1 MRGGRFFRR
10 LLKIVGIAAV
20 VVVVIVAGSGLYGW
34 WVLRGSLPALDG
46 ERTLAG
52 LSGDVRV
59 ERDALGV
66 PAIRGATR
74 LDVARATGY
83 VHAQDRFFQMD
94 LMRRSS
100 AGSLAELIGAV
111 LVDAD
116 RNVRR
121 NRFRSFAE
129 RALQDASP
137 DDRAILEA
145 YAEGVNAGLASLR
158 QPPFEYLMLRARP
171 APWRTEDTFLVV
183 YAMFLRLQDDWG
195 RNETTLGTMHDTLPP
210 PLFAFLSPR
219 GSEWDAPIEGEA
231 YPAPE
236 IPGPGQFSL
245 EPQEG
250 IARLA
255 GHATTARAFD
265 AEAGEPLRPG
275 SNNWAVAGSR
285 GAGGR
290 ALLASDMHL
299 GLSIPNT
306 WYHASLAWKEGE
318 AERRVTGV
326 MLPGTPIV
334 AVGSNGDVAWA
345 FTNTEG
351 DWSDLVLLET
361 DPADPETYRTPD
373 GPRRIEHVRESIPVS
388 GAKPV
393 EADIPWTI
401 WGPVLGRDRSGR
413 QRVLRWT
420 AHDPGAVDIGLMR
433 MERARD
439 LDEALTTVAACG
451 IPAQNVVVAD
461 SRGRIGWTIGGR
473 MPRRVGFDGRLPS
486 SWADGTRRWN
496 GFLDPAEVPRVV
508 DPPGGLLWT
517 ANARVIG
524 GRGAELIGDGGF
536 DLGARARQIRDD
548 LRAMEHPAPIDLLG
562 VQLDDRALFLARWRD
577 LLLATLTPEAAAASP
592 DRTTARRLVEAWGG
606 RAAIESAG
614 YRMVRAFR
622 TAVAEDLL
630 DALTA
635 RCHEADPDFDTTA
648 MPHREGPLWRLVS
661 ERPAHLL
668 PRGHRTWD
676 DALLAS
682 LDRAIGLLTKGGTP
696 LDQATWGKRNRL
708 RMQHPLSRAVP
719 QLSTWLDMPPQPLPG
734 DSSMPRVQA
743 PEFGASERMVVAPGH
758 EEEGLF
764 HMPGGQSGHPLSK
777 YYRAGHSTWASGQ
790 AAPFLPGPP
799 EHVLVLRPR

>member
-1 MRGGRFFRR
+1 MTAGGFFRR
-10 LLKIVGIAAV
+10 LLKIAGIAAIA
-20 VVVVIVAGSGLYGW
+20 VVVIVAGAGLYGW
-34 WVLRGSLPALDG
+34 LMLRGSLPALDG
-46 ERTLAG
+46 ERTLPG
-52 LSGDVRV
+52 LGNDVRI

-100 AGSLAELIGAV
+100 AGSLAELIGSV

-116 RNVRR
+116 RNARR
-121 NRFRSFAE
+121 NRFRFFAE
-129 RALQDASP
+129 RALKDASP
-137 DDRAILEA
+137 EDRGVLEA
-145 YAEGVNAGLASLR
+145 YANGVNAGLAALR
-158 QPPFEYLMLRARP
+158 RPPFEYLMLRSRP
-171 APWRTEDTFLVV
+171 APWKPEDTFLVV
-183 YAMFLRLQDDWG
+183 YAMFLRLQDDSG
-195 RNETTLGTMHDTLPP
+195 RHETTLGTMSDTLPS

-231 YPAPE
+231 YAAPE
-236 IPGPGQFSL
+236 IPDPGQFSL
-245 EPQEG
+245 EPHEG
-250 IARLA
+250 IAR
-255 GHATTARAFD
+255 RD
-265 AEAGEPLRPG
+265 AAEGADEPLRPG

-285 GAGGR
+285 GKDGR
-290 ALLASDMHL
+290 AILASDMHL

-306 WYHASLAWKEGE
+306 WYHASLVWKEGE
-318 AERRVTGV
+318 GERRITGV
-326 MLPGTPIV
+326 MLPGTPII

-351 DWSDLVLLET
+351 DWSDIVLLET
-361 DPADPETYRTPD
+361 DPADPDTYRTPE
-373 GPRRIEHVRESIPVS
+373 GPQRIEHVRESIAVS
-388 GAKPV
+388 GGKAV

-433 MERARD
+433 MEQVRN
-439 LDEALTTVAACG
+439 LDDALTAVAACG

-461 SRGRIGWTIGGR
+461 RAGRIGWTIGGR

-486 SWADGTRRWN
+486 SWADGTRRWD
-496 GFLDPAEVPRVV
+496 GFLGAAEVPRVV
-508 DPPGGLLWT
+508 DPPEGMLWT

-524 GRGAELIGDGGF
+524 GKGAELIGDGGL

-562 VQLDDRALFLARWRD
+562 VQLDDRALFLSRWRD

-592 DRTTARRLVEAWGG
+592 DRTAARRLVEAWGG
-606 RAAIESAG
+606 RAAVESAG
-614 YRMVRAFR
+614 YRIVRAFR

-630 DALTA
+630 DALTT

-648 MPHREGPLWRLVS
+648 LPYREGPLWRLVS

-668 PRGHRTWD
+668 PRAHPTWD
-676 DALLAS
+676 ETLLAC
-682 LDRAIGLLTKGGTP
+682 LDRALGLLTRDGTP
-696 LDQATWGKRNRL
+696 IDQATWGKRNLL

-719 QLSTWLDMPPQPLPG
+719 QLSPWLDMQQQPLPG
-734 DSSMPRVQA
+734 DNSMPRVQA
-743 PEFGASERMVVAPGH
+743 PEFGASERMVVPPGH

-777 YYRAGHSTWASGQ
+777 YYRAGHSAWATGQ

-799 EHVLVLRPR
+799 EHVLILKAAR